1 MIKSELVKRAAEKN
15 LHLHKAEVQKVV
27 DAIFDRIELA
37 LMQRDGVE
45 LRGFGVLFVKV
56 WLARPGKN
64 PKTGA
69 VISVPQTLPPH
80 LRLPKKCTFVSTGT
94 KPPAVRDLE
103 MSASH
108 WDE

>member
-37 LMQRDGVE
+37 LMQRDRVE
-45 LRGFGVLFVKV
+45 LRGFGEFGWHAQAKIQKREPS
-56 WLARPGKN
+56 LACHRHY
-64 PKTGA
+64 T
-69 VISVPQTLPPH
+69 PH

-103 MSASH
+103 MSAAH

>member
-27 DAIFDRIELA
+27 DAILDRIELA
-37 LMQRDGVE
+37 LMQRDRVE
-45 LRGFGVLFVKV
+45 LRGFGVLSVKV

-69 VISVPQTLPPH
+69 VISVPQTFP
-80 LRLPKKCTFVSTGT
+80 RI
-94 KPPAVRDLE
+94 
-103 MSASH
+103 
-108 WDE
+108 